1 MRNLSL
7 GWTVILLLLV
17 FGFSSCDDDEDSPN
31 NPVIGTA
38 TDVASSD
45 DRFTILAAALERTGL
60 DDALDVPSAR
70 LTVFAPTDAAFNAS
84 GLDLASLSDDAV
96 RNVLLYHVVRGP
108 GIASADIAAGRTELD
123 TENKTGPAD
132 NALPLFVDNNGG
144 TITINES
151 ATVVAADVQVV
162 NGVIHGIDQVLLPPS
177 ILDRARLDGRFTTLI
192 AALERTELD
201 DVVAGE
207 GNFTVFA
214 PTDDAFAAS
223 GIDLGAVSDDDLED
237 LLLYHVLGSSVPA
250 SAIASG
256 DNFVTTLSTTGPD
269 DTALSALVNLTGET
283 VTVNSGSTV
292 VVPDVFAT
300 NGVVHAI
307 DSVLAYQSIVD
318 FTVKAEGVSELEA
331 AVTTAG
337 LVPTLLG
344 DGPFTVFAPVDAA
357 FAAIADTAAT
367 LSTER
372 LANILL
378 AHVVGGNVTSGD
390 LTETMVATSN
400 SNYMIDLQIN
410 PGTDSLS
417 TDDDFFEIATSDS
430 TAVNFILTDIQ
441 GTNGVIHL
449 IDEVLLPENF

>member
-7 GWTVILLLLV
+7 GWTVILLLIV
-17 FGFSSCDDDEDSPN
+17 FGFSSCGEDDDGPN

-38 TDVASSD
+38 FDVASGD
-45 DRFTILAAALERTGL
+45 DRFTILTAALERVGL
-60 DDALDVPSAR
+60 ENTLDLPSAR
-70 LTVFAPTDAAFNAS
+70 LTVFAPTDEAFNAS

-96 RNVLLYHVVRGP
+96 RNVLLYHVISGSN
-108 GIASADIAAGRTELD
+108 IASADIATGRTAVA
-123 TENKTGPAD
+123 TENKTGPAG
-132 NALPLFVDNNGG
+132 NALPIFVDNNGG
-144 TITINES
+144 MININES
-151 ATVVAADVQVV
+151 ATVIAPDIVVV
-162 NGVIHGIDQVLLPPS
+162 NGTIHGIDQVLLPPS

-192 AALERTELD
+192 SALERTGLD
-201 DVVAGE
+201 DVLAAE
-207 GNFTVFA
+207 GDFTVFA
-214 PTDDAFAAS
+214 PTDDAFTAS
-223 GIDLGAVSDDDLED
+223 GIDLAGVSDEALED

-250 SAIASG
+250 GAIADG
-256 DNFVTTLSTTGPD
+256 NNFVTTLSTTGPD
-269 DTALSALVNLTGET
+269 DTALSALVDLTGGT
-283 VTVNSGSTV
+283 VTVNSDATV

-318 FTVKAEGVSELEA
+318 FTVKADGVSELEA
-331 AVTTAG
+331 AVTAAG
-337 LVPTLLG
+337 LVPTLQG
-344 DGPFTVFAPVDAA
+344 DGPFTVFAPINAA
-357 FAAIADTAAT
+357 FEAIADTAAT

-378 AHVVGGNVTSGD
+378 AHVVGGNVTSGG
-390 LTETMVATSN
+390 LSETMVGTSN
-400 SNYMIDLQIN
+400 PNYMIDLRIN
-410 PGTDSLS
+410 PGTDPNS

>member
-7 GWTVILLLLV
+7 GWTVILLLV
-17 FGFSSCDDDEDSPN
+17 AFGFSSCGDDDDRPN

-38 TDVASSD
+38 FDVASGD
-45 DRFTILAAALERTGL
+45 DRFTILTAALERANLENTL
-60 DDALDVPSAR
+60 DQPAAR

-84 GLDLASLSDDAV
+84 GVDLASLSDDAV
-96 RNVLLYHVVRGP
+96 RNVLLYHVISGSN
-108 GIASADIAAGRTELD
+108 IASADIAAGRTELN
-123 TENKTGPAD
+123 TENKTGPAG
-132 NALPLFVDNNGG
+132 NALPIFVDNNGG
-144 TITINES
+144 TININEN
-151 ATVVAADVQVV
+151 ATVVDADIVVV
-162 NGVIHGIDQVLLPPS
+162 NGTIHAIDQLLLPPS
-177 ILDRARLDGRFTTLI
+177 ILDRARLDGRFNTLI

-207 GNFTVFA
+207 GDFTVFA
-214 PTDDAFAAS
+214 PTDAAFTDS
-223 GIDLGAVSDDDLED
+223 GIDLDAVSDDDLKD

-250 SAIASG
+250 GAIGAG
-256 DNFVTTLSTTGPD
+256 NNFVTTLSTTGPD
-269 DTALSALVNLTGET
+269 DNALSALVDLTGGT
-283 VTVNSGSTV
+283 VTVNSDATV

-307 DSVLAYQSIVD
+307 DKVLAYQSIVD
-318 FTVKAEGVSELEA
+318 FTVKADGVSELEA

-337 LVPTLLG
+337 LVTTLQG
-344 DGPFTVFAPVDAA
+344 DGPFTVFAPVNSA
-357 FAAIADTAAT
+357 FEAIADTAAT

-372 LANILL
+372 LTNILL

-390 LTETMVATSN
+390 LTEGMVGTSN

-410 PGTDSLS
+410 PGADSTS